1 MQCLFINDLLLLLST
16 MMLHQVEFLI
26 EGYLLPPTIGRLRVS
41 EKLIL
46 EMVWRG
52 GSESRLSREQTHYTI
67 AYVGVATPKEANF
80 FPIAGDYLD
89 FFLLIYSLVSGQP
102 VATTMGIG
110 TNLDDMSTLGAKRIG
125 FPSFE
130 KIHVLGERKDNF
142 LSKPILDAKRHFLLL
157 QSDRQRIMGSP
168 LGLAL
173 TFYYFAVLASRR
185 RLEEAV
191 IHLMIAGEAL
201 LCTETRKIR
210 ENLSRRL
217 STLIAENETE
227 KAEISKKMRELY
239 GLRCGIVHGGGKKPS
254 LSDVKILFN
263 YVRRAIECGLSLRHL
278 SKEELVAKLD
288 KA

>member
-1 MQCLFINDLLLLLST
+1 MQYLLSMICSFYYST
-16 MMLHQVEFLI
+16 IMLHQVEFLV

-41 EKLIL
+41 EKLML
-46 EMVWRG
+46 EQVWRRG
-52 GSESRLSREQTHYTI
+52 RESRFSHEQTHYTI
-67 AYVGVATPKEANF
+67 AYVGVATPKEANY

-102 VATTMGIG
+102 VTTTMGIG
-110 TNLDDMSTLGAKRIG
+110 ITLDDMSSLGAKRIG

-130 KIHVLGERKDNF
+130 KIYVHGERKDDF
-142 LSKPILDAKRHFLLL
+142 LSKPILDAKKRFLLL
-157 QSDRQRIMGSP
+157 QPDRQRIMGSP

-201 LCTETRKIR
+201 LCTETTKIR
-210 ENLSRRL
+210 KNLSRRL
-217 STLIAENETE
+217 STLIAENKTE

-239 GLRCGIVHGGGKKPS
+239 KLRCGIVHGGGKKPS
-254 LSDVKILFN
+254 LGDVKILFN
-263 YVRRAIECGLSLRHL
+263 YVRRAIECGLSFRHL
-278 SKEELVAKLD
+278 SKDELVAKLD